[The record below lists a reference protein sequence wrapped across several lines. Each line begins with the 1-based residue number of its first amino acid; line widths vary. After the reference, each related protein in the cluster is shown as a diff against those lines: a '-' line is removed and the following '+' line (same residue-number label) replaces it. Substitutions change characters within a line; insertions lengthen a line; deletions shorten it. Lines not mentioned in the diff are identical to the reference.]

1 MKPGLTNNQ
10 LKIVAMITMTLDH
23 VGVFMPQYP
32 ALRIIGRL
40 AFPVFAY
47 MIAEG
52 CAHTRDIRRYFGSV
66 AVMAALC
73 QIVQYL
79 VTGSA
84 YMGILV
90 TFSLSILLTALLQK
104 RLWISALAA
113 LLGAF
118 LICIVPIPGTDFR
131 VDYGFIG
138 VLTPVVVYLVKPKW
152 GKCLACAA
160 MLCALGLSY
169 GGSQWYALLSIPL
182 LLAYNGERGTWNLKS
197 LFYWYYPAHIAVI
210 FGIFRFLR

>member
-10 LKIVAMITMTLDH
+10 LKLIAMVTMTLDH
-23 VGVFMPQYP
+23 IGVYMPQYP
-32 ALRIIGRL
+32 GLRIIGRL
-40 AFPVFAY
+40 AFPIFAF

-52 CAHTRDIRRYFGSV
+52 CSHTRDIWRYFSSV
-66 AVMAALC
+66 ALMAALC

-79 VTGSA
+79 TTGSL

-90 TFSLSILLTALLQK
+90 TFSLSILLVALLQ
-104 RLWISALAA
+104 RQLWGSALAA
-113 LLGAF
+113 LIGAF
-118 LICIVPIPGTDFR
+118 LISTVPIPGTDFR

-138 VLTPVVVYLVKPKW
+138 VLVPVTVYLVKTKW

-160 MLCALGLSY
+160 MLCALGLSS
-169 GGSQWYALLSIPL
+169 GGVQWFALFSIPL
-182 LLAYNGERGTWNLKS
+182 LLVYNGERGKWNMKG

-210 FGIFRFLR
+210 YGIFFILR

>member
-10 LKIVAMITMTLDH
+10 LKLIAMVAMTLDH
-23 VGVFMPQYP
+23 MGVYMPQYP
-32 ALRIIGRL
+32 VLRIIGRL

-52 CAHTRDIRRYFGSV
+52 CSYTRDIWRYFYSV

-73 QIVQYL
+73 QIAQYL
-79 VTGSA
+79 VTGSV

-90 TFSLSILLTALLQK
+90 TFSLSILLVALLQK
-104 RLWISALAA
+104 RLWFSTLAA
-113 LLGAF
+113 LLGAL
-118 LICIVPIPGTDFR
+118 LICTVPIPDTDFR

-138 VLTPVVVYLVKPKW
+138 VLTPVVVYCMKTKW
-152 GKCLACAA
+152 EKCLVFAA
-160 MLCALGLSY
+160 MLCVLGLSY

-182 LLAYNGERGTWNLKS
+182 LLAYNGERGKWNLKNM
-197 LFYWYYPAHIAVI
+197 FYWYYPAHIAVI
-210 FGIFRFLR
+210 YGIFFLLR

>member
-10 LKIVAMITMTLDH
+10 LKLIAMVTMTLDH
-23 VGVFMPQYP
+23 IGVYMPQYP
-32 ALRIIGRL
+32 VLRIIGRL
-40 AFPVFAY
+40 AFPIFAY

-52 CAHTRDIRRYFGSV
+52 CSHTRDIWRYLSSV

-79 VTGSA
+79 VTGSV

-90 TFSLSILLTALLQK
+90 TFSLSILLVALLQQK
-104 RLWISALAA
+104 LWGWALAA
-113 LLGAF
+113 LVGTF
-118 LICIVPIPGTDFR
+118 LICTVPVPGTDFR

-138 VLTPVVVYLVKPKW
+138 VLLPVAVYLVKTKW
-152 GKCLACAA
+152 GKCLVCAA
-160 MLCALGLSY
+160 MLCALGLSN
-169 GGSQWYALLSIPL
+169 GGVQWYALLSIPL
-182 LLAYNGERGTWNLKS
+182 LLTYNGERGKWNMKG

-210 FGIFRFLR
+210 YGIFYILR

>member
-10 LKIVAMITMTLDH
+10 LKIIAMVTMTLDH
-23 VGVFMPQYP
+23 IGVYMPQYP
-32 ALRIIGRL
+32 VLRIIGRL

-52 CAHTRDIRRYFGSV
+52 CSHTRDIWRYFRSV
-66 AVMAALC
+66 AVLAALC

-79 VTGSA
+79 VTGSV

-90 TFSLSILLTALLQK
+90 TFSLSIALAALLQR

-113 LLGAF
+113 LLGVF
-118 LICIVPIPGTDFR
+118 LICTVPIPGTDFR

-138 VLTPVVVYLVKPKW
+138 VLTPVAVYCMKTKRA
-152 GKCLACAA
+152 KCLVCTA

-169 GGSQWYALLSIPL
+169 GGSQWYALLSMPF
-182 LLAYNGERGTWNLKS
+182 LLAYNGERGKWNLK
-197 LFYWYYPAHIAVI
+197 
-210 FGIFRFLR
+210 